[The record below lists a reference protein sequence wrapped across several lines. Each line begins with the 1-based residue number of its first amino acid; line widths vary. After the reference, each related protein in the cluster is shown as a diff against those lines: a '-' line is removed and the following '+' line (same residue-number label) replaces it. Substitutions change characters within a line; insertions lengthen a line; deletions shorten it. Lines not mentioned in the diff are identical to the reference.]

1 MSAEK
6 EHTAMVEGPV
16 DQPAEAAI
24 QHVEVEEH
32 EMGEDKAVNNG
43 VSKADSERERFK
55 NAKMDDFVVLSRYAC
70 LVCLLSELMILCQL
84 SNMLYMVYAGAAPSL
99 VSCGSKVYTEAETVK
114 QRCDYTTNTG
124 IGNGTCTPEL
134 KAQFVSVNYE
144 FGYFCGTT
152 KLVKQSI
159 SVQMIGVIVGSIIFG
174 HLSDSY
180 GRRKIMSIALILCIS
195 FMIISSF
202 SNSLIWFTVWRFLV
216 NLTNA
221 GTMVILMVFVV
232 ENLPKKDRFWIS
244 NLITWSPN
252 MVLYAVIAY
261 FAGDWRTLTRV
272 SALLALPAL
281 ALLAFLCESPRYLVQ
296 SRRLEDAKAAVM
308 RIHRIDGRVCDE
320 RLLDHVLYKEE
331 QTFMESKKKKK
342 YSFIHLFYTL
352 TFTRYTVAVAFS
364 LLVTSILN
372 YSLLFNMEKLS
383 GSLYWNSIFMGLFRY
398 ACNLAI
404 AFADIKFEWV
414 GRKFAH
420 AVAQAFS
427 FVALE
432 ICAFIYLFGYQVDF
446 ANVVRAGVL
455 SVIGVCSLLYTTNGI
470 CSNELFPTCIRN
482 TSFSFGQ
489 VWSRIGV
496 VISPQIFLLGEL
508 WTPFPYLFMGL
519 LAAADLVL
527 FHFNV
532 TETKG
537 KPLTDNMPGKDQ
549 RLFRRDKN
557 IELLPKNPAN
567 KDVENAKES

>member
-1 MSAEK
+1 MSAEEK
-6 EHTAMVEGPV
+6 
-16 DQPAEAAI
+16 QPTMAD
-24 QHVEVEEH
+24 EH
-32 EMGEDKAVNNG
+32 EAGEDKVANNG
-43 VSKADSERERFK
+43 VVARAESERERFRA
-55 NAKMDDFVVLSRYAC
+55 AKMDDFVVLSRYAF
-70 LVCLLSELMILCQL
+70 LVCMLSEMMILCQL

-99 VSCGSKVYTEAETVK
+99 VSCGSKVFVEGETAK
-114 QRCDYTTNTG
+114 ERCDYMTNTG
-124 IGNGTCTPEL
+124 VGNGTCTPDL

-144 FGYFCGTT
+144 FGYYCGTT

-159 SVQMIGVIVGSIIFG
+159 SVQMIGVIVGSVIFG

-180 GRRKIMSIALILCIS
+180 GRRKIMAIALIMCIC
-195 FMIISSF
+195 FMIVSSF
-202 SNSLIWFTVWRFLV
+202 TNSLLWFTVWRFLV

-272 SALLALPAL
+272 SALLAIPAL
-281 ALLAFLCESPRYLVQ
+281 GLLAFLCESPRYLVQ
-296 SRRLEDAKAAVM
+296 SRRLDDAKAAVK
-308 RIHRIDGRVCDE
+308 RIHRIDGRVCDDE
-320 RLLDHVLYKEE
+320 LLDHVLFKEE
-331 QTFMESKKKKK
+331 QTFLESRKKKK
-342 YSFIHLFYTL
+342 YNFIHLFYTW

-383 GSLYWNSIFMGLFRY
+383 GSLYWNSIIMGLFRY
-398 ACNLAI
+398 SCNLAI
-404 AFADIKFEWV
+404 AFLDIKFEWI

-432 ICAFIYLFGYQVDF
+432 ICAFIFIMGYHVEF

-496 VISPQIFLLGEL
+496 VISPQIFLLGDFWL
-508 WTPFPYLFMGL
+508 PFPYLLMGI
-519 LAAADLVL
+519 LAAADLLL
-527 FHFNV
+527 FHTNV

-549 RLFRRDKN
+549 RLFSRDKN
-557 IELLPKNPAN
+557 IELLPKNPSN
-567 KDVENAKES
+567 KDIESPKDI